1 MPCFFHSGNVYL
13 NIQREEARVCKG
25 YRLCT
30 LSEHGAP
37 GQESST
43 VTLEKSGGR
52 ARTDSLP
59 QAVLGPRP
67 CSPLTHRV
75 LPLPQYPLC
84 PPQPL
89 MQGITNRFEFHR
101 TKVPPVFSSRTEAGK
116 PGSAIQQWKR
126 SLTTGSSHFQASS
139 VLDSAPGLYTTVKLM
154 NSAFWNA
161 NPA

>member
-13 NIQREEARVCKG
+13 SIQREEARVCEG

-30 LSEHGAP
+30 FSEHGAP

-43 VTLEKSGGR
+43 VTLEKSEGR

-84 PPQPL
+84 PPQTL
-89 MQGITNRFEFHR
+89 MQGITSRFEFNR
-101 TKVPPVFSSRTEAGK
+101 KCLPCSPLEQQGGNQDLQSSNESAAWPLEAHISK
-116 PGSAIQQWKR
+116 PHLSLIQLQDFIQQ
-126 SLTTGSSHFQASS
+126 
-139 VLDSAPGLYTTVKLM
+139 
-154 NSAFWNA
+154 
-161 NPA
+161 